1 MVTCHTC
8 QSHHDLA
15 RSRQVLLS
23 DFEVRKHDPDLGE
36 GEALVR
42 NQIQTRFVHLT
53 RSIRVARLHLLEDG
67 VVDPQVDVATPVAL
81 FLKQKTTPSSPQKKT
96 RSCFGG
102 AHTDS

>member
-1 MVTCHTC
+1 MATCHTC
-8 QSHHDLA
+8 QSHHDLS

-53 RSIRVARLHLLEDG
+53 RSIRVTRLHLLEDG

-81 FLKQKTTPSSPQKKT
+81 FLKQTTT
-96 RSCFGG
+96 R
-102 AHTDS
+102 